1 VALRPHLS
9 MGLPLSADIQLMAH
23 NMPLHTP
30 FIVSIGSRSAWV
42 NGKVVPIREKREDAA
57 DTLLDEPYGG
67 GRW

>member
-1 VALRPHLS
+1 
-9 MGLPLSADIQLMAH
+9 MAH